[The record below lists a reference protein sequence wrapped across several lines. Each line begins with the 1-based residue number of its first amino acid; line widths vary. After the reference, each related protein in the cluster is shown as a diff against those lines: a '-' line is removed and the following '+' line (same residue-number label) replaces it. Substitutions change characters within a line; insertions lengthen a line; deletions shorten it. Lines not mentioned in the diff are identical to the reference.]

1 MAFIEDALSF
11 LGLGKEITPYS
22 HRITLYGQNGALI
35 EGVKKILTFSEM
47 EVQLALKDCLLKV
60 VGENLKIKKYGD
72 GEVALVGFIT
82 GVCYK

>member
-11 LGLGKEITPYS
+11 LGLDKEITPYS
-22 HRITLYGQNGALI
+22 HRITLYGKNGALI
-35 EGVKKILTFSEM
+35 EGVKKILVFSEN
-47 EVQLALKDCLLKV
+47 EVQLALKDSLLKI